1 MSDRET
7 DAPNSSHED
16 QSSEVNVPKPPVSLP
31 QGFTPLVPRP
41 TSSPNPDVKSTE
53 AAVPDE
59 ITKDEAPDFP
69 ATGEEVPAEEV
80 EVEESAAQ
88 IDPVTPSEAGYTT
101 ITAEDASDDDDLKIP
116 DGLDESAGFAAKTDV
131 EEDSNLD
138 LTSSVEPLGD
148 LEGDDETSSGD
159 EEDDKSWETAVDEKV
174 EEEEGQAGEVPELAE
189 GEDAKSE
196 DEPGISFSETDD
208 QEGEEQDI
216 DSETTEESGFLADGD
231 SDQDDSEDAEDM
243 AAEQDPNDLTG
254 PDVASIF
261 AQVVEE
267 DEAAYQKDQKD
278 QVTED
283 EEPSEVGDSSDQ
295 EEATEGEES
304 TDDEDSAEAGES
316 DDDPVETEE
325 EEEETPK
332 VEFRA
337 PKVKPVMLSAAA
349 VYPAAEADEE
359 SKEEEADIEELPEEK
374 DTDEV
379 ELIEQSAGDQESED
393 DPTPETDSEE
403 SEGETVE
410 KDETSLA
417 VEPAGEESKEGRDL
431 LVGEGRTDE
440 EPAEEPVADQ
450 KAAVSEES
458 GSSILEKLAEGNLEE
473 LEVSA
478 EDESSP
484 DDQDSSEEDDDEDED
499 EEEPESEDDDLDE
512 DIDEDEEEEDNAA
525 EAVPGTSED
534 EEDDEEPEEKP
545 SAVPGMNELVA
556 KAQRDK
562 AENMEVVD
570 PKTERTR
577 ELFRAEKQGSRW
589 AFWRRPSKR
598 DQQLARI
605 SEGYLEM
612 VDLVRAIRSQLESQ
626 NENNLILRDSLA
638 HLPEAMKGLDS
649 FSKSQ
654 RTVGKALKEIH
665 GQLKKSG
672 SRDQKLVESMGGFN
686 DTLKGMDDTSRAT
699 MRTFDRVQERMRD
712 SDIRMEN
719 LFQNVQNT
727 EEKVGETMVR
737 LQRNM
742 AIMQGLFLFC
752 LMIVIGVLVFTV
764 IGNWDQDKK
773 KAESQPAQTEE
784 VSQPRDE

>member
-31 QGFTPLVPRP
+31 QGFAPLVPRP
-41 TSSPNPDVKSTE
+41 TSSPDPDAESTE
-53 AAVPDE
+53 AAAADE
-59 ITKDEAPDFP
+59 KEKEDAPDSP

-80 EVEESAAQ
+80 EVEEGAAQ
-88 IDPVTPSEAGYTT
+88 IDPVTPSPSEAGYTT
-101 ITAEDASDDDDLKIP
+101 ITAEDASDDDDLEIP
-116 DGLDESAGFAAKTDV
+116 DGLDESAGFAAKTDG

-138 LTSSVEPLGD
+138 LTPPAEPLGD
-148 LEGDDETSSGD
+148 LEGDDETG
-159 EEDDKSWETAVDEKV
+159 ETAVDEKA
-174 EEEEGQAGEVPELAE
+174 EDEEGKAGELPEPAE
-189 GEDAKSE
+189 SEDDKSE
-196 DEPGISFSETDD
+196 DEAGISLSETDA
-208 QEGEEQDI
+208 QEGEEQDA
-216 DSETTEESGFLADGD
+216 DPETTEESGFLADGD
-231 SDQDDSEDAEDM
+231 SDQDDSEDAEEM
-243 AAEQDPNDLTG
+243 AAEQDTNDLTG

-267 DEAAYQKDQKD
+267 DEGTYEKDQKD
-278 QVTED
+278 QIAED
-283 EEPSEVGDSSDQ
+283 EEPSEVGDSFDQ
-295 EEATEGEES
+295 EEPAEGEES
-304 TDDEDSAEAGES
+304 TGNEDSTEAGES
-316 DDDPVETEE
+316 DDDLAETEE
-325 EEEETPK
+325 EEKETAK

-349 VYPAAEADEE
+349 VYPAAEA
-359 SKEEEADIEELPEEK
+359 EEEEDIEELPEEK

-379 ELIEQSAGDQESED
+379 EPIEVSAEDQESED
-393 DPTPETDSEE
+393 DPTPDTDSEE
-403 SEGETVE
+403 FEEKIVE
-410 KDETSLA
+410 EDGASLVA
-417 VEPAGEESKEGRDL
+417 EPAGGESKEGIDL
-431 LVGEGRTDE
+431 LAGEGRTDE
-440 EPAEEPVADQ
+440 EPAEEPAAAADEMP
-450 KAAVSEES
+450 AASEES

-478 EDESSP
+478 EDESSS
-484 DDQDSSEEDDDEDED
+484 DDQDSSEEDDDDDDEA
-499 EEEPESEDDDLDE
+499 ESEDDDLDE
-512 DIDEDEEEEDNAA
+512 DIDEDEDEEDNAA

-534 EEDDEEPEEKP
+534 EEDDGEPEKKP

-699 MRTFDRVQERMRD
+699 MQTFDRVQERMRD

-764 IGNWDQDKK
+764 IGNWDQDQK
-773 KAESQPAQTEE
+773 KAESRPAQTEE